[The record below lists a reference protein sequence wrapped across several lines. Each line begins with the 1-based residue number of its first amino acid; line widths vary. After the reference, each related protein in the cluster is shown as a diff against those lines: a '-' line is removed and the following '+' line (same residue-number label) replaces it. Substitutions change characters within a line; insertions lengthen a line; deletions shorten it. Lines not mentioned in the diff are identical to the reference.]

1 MLSKVVFLF
10 SVMGSL
16 LMAGPFDI
24 DQNFVSTTN
33 AAKWTDPG
41 TGTTFYSGP
50 NIEYKFNPRGAS
62 SAPWLQ
68 FQLPSAKIGCNG
80 LSIKGGFMALLGL
93 KDIKIQLTNAGP
105 TFAWGVLTTIEI
117 SMPSVASVFQ
127 RIQKW
132 VRAIQSLMQNSCQA
146 GKMFGNF
153 LKKEYG
159 FGKLESTVLKQG
171 AEAVNGWMNSI
182 EEKINVIDSIG
193 DNDHNETKKAFA
205 TNKLHRI
212 GSGVSF
218 LSMNFGKALS
228 ECTKEDLNKKEKV
241 DFTAKDLILAGGKVE
256 SCDPSAKDADHSKKA
271 LSYMMAR
278 LLFGEIVVTPKSLA
292 PILEMFNADGHFDK
306 EATKREGK
314 SVIARAEMPIRDI
327 EYSLLPP
334 VITDA
339 RKAAHFLIHGSDVKY
354 SVPNTKAVLIKY
366 QSDPTSQGS
375 LVTDANG
382 STIGSNT
389 VFQTP
394 DATKKLIE
402 IDSVYITRAKDGGNI
417 DDIAWKG
424 LYTESKD
431 AILTYIETALKKKM
445 GATKAA
451 NLMGT
456 VAFNQIDLNTTRT
469 PMLVSGMHGYMNT
482 LIQTSLKRGGVF
494 AIMPL
499 IELLSKYNAT
509 LFAQQ
514 LLSEIKSAIEAAETG
529 PGLITTEHTRKGF
542 ADFRKRSQII
552 YNEMHKHLKS
562 MKKEIISDIQQVP
575 ELFERLDTRNRQDR
589 LQMMGK

>member
-1 MLSKVVFLF
+1 ML
-10 SVMGSL
+10 GSL
-16 LMAGPFDI
+16 AVAGPFDI
-24 DQNFVSTTN
+24 DENFVSTTN

-41 TGTTFYSGP
+41 TGVTFYSGP

-93 KDIKIQLTNAGP
+93 KDIKLQLTNAGP

-159 FGKLESTVLKQG
+159 FGKLESTVLNDG
-171 AEAVNGWMNSI
+171 AKAIDGWMGSI
-182 EEKINVIDSIG
+182 EEKLDIIDDIG
-193 DNDHNETKKAFA
+193 DDDHNETKQAFA

-228 ECTKEDLNKKEKV
+228 ECTKEELNGKQKV
-241 DFTAKDLILAGGKVE
+241 DFTAKDLVELDGSVE
-256 SCDPSAKDADHSKKA
+256 SCKPSDKDPEHARKS
-271 LSYMMAR
+271 LSYMMER

-292 PILEMFNADGHFDK
+292 PILEMFNAEGHFDK
-306 EATKREGK
+306 EATKREAK
-314 SVIARAEMPIRDI
+314 SVIARAEMPIGEI

-339 RKAAHFLIHGSDVKY
+339 RKAAYYLINGSNTKY
-354 SVPNTKAVLIKY
+354 SIPNTKAVMINY
-366 QSDPTSQGS
+366 QSDPTSKGS

-382 STIGSNT
+382 STVGSNA

-394 DATKKLIE
+394 DTSYKLIE
-402 IDSVYITRAKDGGNI
+402 IDSIYITRAKDGSNI
-417 DDIAWKG
+417 DDIEWKG

-431 AILTYIETALKKKM
+431 AILTYIEAALRKKM
-445 GATKAA
+445 GDTKAA

-456 VAFNQIDLNTTRT
+456 AVFNQIDLNTTKT

-482 LIQTSLKRGGVF
+482 IMQTALKRGGVF
-494 AIMPL
+494 AVMPL
-499 IELLSKYNAT
+499 IDLLAKYNAT

-514 LLSEIKSAIEAAETG
+514 LLSEIKTAIEAAETG

-562 MKKEIISDIQQVP
+562 MKKEIINDIQQVP
-575 ELFERLDTRNRQDR
+575 EMFERLDKRNRQDR
-589 LQMMGK
+589 FEMMGK

>member
-1 MLSKVVFLF
+1 MLKKIVFLF
-10 SVMGSL
+10 TVLGSL

-41 TGTTFYSGP
+41 TGVTFYSGP

-80 LSIKGGFMALLGL
+80 LSIKGGFMAMLGL

-127 RIQKW
+127 RIQRW
-132 VRAIQSLMQNSCQA
+132 VRAIQSLMQNACQA

-153 LKKEYG
+153 MKKEYG
-159 FGKLESTVLKQG
+159 FGKLESTVLNEG
-171 AEAVNGWMNSI
+171 AEAIDSWMGSI
-182 EEKINVIDSIG
+182 EDKMSVIDSIG
-193 DNDHNETKKAFA
+193 DGDHNETKKAFA

-218 LSMNFGKALS
+218 LSMNFGMGLS
-228 ECTKEDLNKKEKV
+228 ECTKEELGEKEKV
-241 DFTAKDLILAGGKVE
+241 EFSAKDLVLANGTVE
-256 SCDPSAKDADHSKKA
+256 SCKLSDKDTEHEKKA

-292 PILEMFNADGHFDK
+292 PILEMFNAEGHFDK
-306 EATKREGK
+306 EATKRDAK
-314 SVIARAEMPIRDI
+314 SVIARAEMPIGEI

-339 RKAAHFLIHGSDVKY
+339 RKAATYLIHGSDVKY
-354 SVPNTKAVLIKY
+354 SIPNTKAVMIKY

-382 STIGSNT
+382 STIGSND

-394 DATKKLIE
+394 DASYKLIE
-402 IDSVYITRAKDGGNI
+402 IDSIYITRATDGSNI
-417 DDIAWKG
+417 EDIEWKG

-445 GATKAA
+445 GDTKAA

-456 VAFNQIDLNTTRT
+456 ATFSQIDLDATKT

-482 LIQTSLKRGGVF
+482 LVQTSLKRGGVF
-494 AIMPL
+494 AVMPL
-499 IELLSKYNAT
+499 VELLAKYNAT

-514 LLSEIKSAIEAAETG
+514 LLSEIKTAIEAAETG
-529 PGLITTEHTRKGF
+529 PGLITTEHTRQGF
-542 ADFRKRSQII
+542 SDFRKRSQII
-552 YNEMHKHLKS
+552 YNEMHKHLTS
-562 MKKEIISDIQQVP
+562 MKKEIVTDIQNVP
-575 ELFERLDTRNRQDR
+575 EMFERLNTRNRQDR
-589 LQMMGK
+589 IELMGK